1 MKKVSQKE
9 RIILWFEKHE
19 TLTRLEAFT
28 ELGIFEAP
36 ARICELKKDG
46 YEITTTIEN
55 GISSYGYPFKSA
67 IWRLV

>member
-1 MKKVSQKE
+1 MKLSQKE
-9 RIILWFEKHE
+9 RILLWFESHE

-36 ARICELKKDG
+36 ARISELKKDG
-46 YEITTTIEN
+46 HNITTVLER
-55 GISSYGYPFKSA
+55 GISSYGYPFQSA